1 MSWLVPIW
9 HLLLTVKNAV
19 VVWLSADTIEFVT
32 RPGFLIVTVLTN
44 TKREVRIKTA
54 KLGKAVDWLARQP
67 YGRSV
72 VIRGGDDSWVL
83 VPAHLV
89 DRLRI
94 GLKDH
99 AAAYARSGGSAQ
111 VVEPGTVEP
120 AVNTKPNSTVN

>member
-1 MSWLVPIW
+1 VLGAKI
-9 HLLLTVKNAV
+9 AV
-19 VVWLSADTIEFVT
+19 VGWLLHDSIEFAT
-32 RPGFLIVTVLTN
+32 RPGFLLVTVHTN

-54 KLGKAVDWLARQP
+54 KLGKAVEWLSRQP

-72 VIRGGDDSWVL
+72 VIRGGDDSWVH

-89 DRLRI
+89 ARLRA

-99 AAAYARSGGSAQ
+99 ATAYARSTGSAQ

-120 AVNTKPNSTVN
+120 VVNTTPTNTVN